1 MAMTRR
7 QANGAA
13 LRRRIRRRAR
23 PLAIALWRI
32 LLHAHSS
39 VHILQVYLRDSAAAA
54 KTFGGGVP
62 AARSDF
68 LGVPSEQQQATEKVV
83 PSSPKSDGDLSPT
96 LQNLVSGGYQIP
108 AEI

>member
-1 MAMTRR
+1 MWLRLQLTA
-7 QANGAA
+7 QANESVQRGHDQKASEWSRIAEAHTAA
-13 LRRRIRRRAR
+13 

-62 AARSDF
+62 AALSDF
-68 LGVPSEQQQATEKVV
+68 LGVPSEQQQAAEKVA
-83 PSSPKSDGDLSPT
+83 PNSPKSVIG
-96 LQNLVSGGYQIP
+96 NVSQI
-108 AEI
+108 